1 MTDNDAFRNPYQAP
15 RIPERPRHEPPVAG
29 PGGVTIW
36 PGGGGPAPVG
46 PGGSGA
52 APGGS
57 GSAGAP
63 PGGPGSAGVG
73 DAGSRGVIPSFGGS
87 HRRARKPVA
96 LIAAVAILAAGV
108 GGGTALFVDH
118 LAAGTGDG
126 RSNSVA
132 GTFTSNS
139 VPADGTVASV
149 ASAVGPSVV
158 EITATS
164 PNGRS
169 TGSGV
174 ITTADGEI
182 LTNNHVISGA
192 SSIKIRFSDGKTAT
206 AEVVGT
212 DPDLDMA
219 LVKARN
225 VSGLKPAALGDSDQV
240 KVGDEVVAIGSPE
253 GLSGTVTSGIISALD
268 REVTVQ
274 KEDGD
279 GRRPG
284 SGDQWPFEFGGGRYN
299 GDVGESTTTYKALQT
314 DASLNPGNSGG
325 ALVNMRGQI
334 IGINSAMYAPASAT
348 GGQSGSAGSIGLG
361 FAIPVNDVK
370 KILDD
375 LRDGGSGG

>member
-1 MTDNDAFRNPYQAP
+1 MTDNDAFRNPYQGP
-15 RIPERPRHEPPVAG
+15 RIPQRPSHEPPVAG

-36 PGGGGPAPVG
+36 PGGGSAG
-46 PGGSGA
+46 PGGGLGVPGGGGTGDGGHGPGGGRDA
-52 APGGS
+52 GPVPGGS
-57 GSAGAP
+57 HP
-63 PGGPGSAGVG
+63 
-73 DAGSRGVIPSFGGS
+73 
-87 HRRARKPVA
+87 RARKPVA

-108 GGGTALFVDH
+108 GGGSALFVDR
-118 LAAGTGDG
+118 LAGGSGDSG
-126 RSNSVA
+126 SSSVA
-132 GTFTSNS
+132 GTVASSS
-139 VPADGTVASV
+139 VSTDGTVSSV
-149 ASAVGPSVV
+149 ASAVSPSVV

-164 PNGRS
+164 QNGRS

-192 SSIKIRFSDGKTAT
+192 DSIKITFSDGRTAT

-219 LVKARN
+219 LVKARD

-268 REVTVQ
+268 RKVTVQ
-274 KEDGD
+274 KEGD
-279 GRRPG
+279 EGGRQPG
-284 SGDQWPFEFGGGRYN
+284 GNDRWPFEFGGGRYN

-334 IGINSAMYAPASAT
+334 VGINSAMYAPASAT
-348 GGQSGSAGSIGLG
+348 GAQSGSAGSIGLG